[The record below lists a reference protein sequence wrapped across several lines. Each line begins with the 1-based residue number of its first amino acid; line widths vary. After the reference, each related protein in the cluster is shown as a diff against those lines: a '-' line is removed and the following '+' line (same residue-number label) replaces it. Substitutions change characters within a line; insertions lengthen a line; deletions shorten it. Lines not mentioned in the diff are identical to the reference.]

1 MLGFLVPTVD
11 QVSRLLLGLEQ
22 RPFAEVEVCEILIR
36 GWKPVADRLR
46 PEDRMTAHTGFL
58 IFCRQQDTSEEFES
72 LKPMGTRERKQEAAR
87 LARLESAEEEKTPP
101 PAEEPENSTPL
112 HRLLSFI
119 KGKR

>member
-1 MLGFLVPTVD
+1 
-11 QVSRLLLGLEQ
+11 
-22 RPFAEVEVCEILIR
+22 
-36 GWKPVADRLR
+36 
-46 PEDRMTAHTGFL
+46 
-58 IFCRQQDTSEEFES
+58 
-72 LKPMGTRERKQEAAR
+72 MGTRERKQEAAR